1 MMRFLLLIGAPA
13 ILGIYCF
20 LLSPSLPRAILVLLA
35 IMLSTIAA
43 ILKKAAY
50 ITAAASA
57 CVVNYFTA
65 LPAAEERLRIWG
77 SLFFGL
83 GLYLYIEIGNDILRV
98 LPQEISAG
106 TYRLR
111 FRYLFLVAAI
121 AIACSL
127 IVLTLAYNFAIY
139 LPGVVTLP
147 LILAGLLA
155 IVLGAGALTIYQIQR
170 PD

>member
-13 ILGIYCF
+13 LLGIYCYI
-20 LLSPSLPRAILVLLA
+20 LSPSLPRAILVVMA
-35 IMLSTIAA
+35 ILLSTTAA
-43 ILKKAAY
+43 TLKRAAN
-50 ITAAASA
+50 ITAAASV
-57 CVVNYFTA
+57 CVINYFTT
-65 LPAAEERLRIWG
+65 LPAAEERIRIWG

-98 LPQEISAG
+98 LPQEVSAG

-121 AIACSL
+121 GIASSL

-139 LPGVVTLP
+139 LPGVITLP